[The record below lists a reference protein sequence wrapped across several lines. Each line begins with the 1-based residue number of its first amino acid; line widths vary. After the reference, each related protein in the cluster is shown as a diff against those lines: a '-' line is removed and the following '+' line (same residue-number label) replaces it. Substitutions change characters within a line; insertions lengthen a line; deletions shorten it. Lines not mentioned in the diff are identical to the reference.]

1 MGKTMQK
8 AKRYNLKKFLGELT
22 SLVGPANVVYKR
34 NSITAIVPI
43 RKECGEPRYKLK
55 IKIDSYGYCDVYIIE
70 PKIKKFNG
78 ENPPHVYPSTS
89 KWNEANQEY
98 DELKLCLYLPGN
110 NEYSRYDKLIES
122 VISWSIKWTEFY
134 ELWLLT
140 GEWFGGGEHPSTK
153 EDEKDTKERN
163 NA

>member
-55 IKIDSYGYCDVYIIE
+55 IKIDSYGYCDVYIIQ
-70 PKIKKFNG
+70 PKIKKING

-110 NEYSRYDKLIES
+110 NEYSR
-122 VISWSIKWTEFY
+122 
-134 ELWLLT
+134 
-140 GEWFGGGEHPSTK
+140 
-153 EDEKDTKERN
+153 
-163 NA
+163 